1 MATETGKL
9 NNKDEMTARLLKWLP
24 WLSFFLLSLPAPLVF
39 LTLFLTASA
48 TDTAAFYLVFA
59 VLSLGIG
66 ALLGLFVVLAFFL
79 YRKRWLARLRDR
91 LAQDGITAREVPW
104 FRSELTSAERNT
116 LDEVQKQNPLLA
128 DAYCETLAARL
139 TASRILARARGE
151 RLKVERRMN
160 RARAIHGADT
170 TNLLNDLQVDHQQL
184 EALRIEATSRLAE
197 ARARLQVIEAAASR
211 SMNQRET
218 DLMLQRL
225 TASQNH
231 FPLAIEM
238 ARLEQQMLKEA
249 ETELG
254 TSPVKSS
261 PSDVTPS

>member
-1 MATETGKL
+1 MI
-9 NNKDEMTARLLKWLP
+9 ARLLKWLP
-24 WLSFFLLSLPAPLVF
+24 WLSFFLLTLPAPVVF
-39 LTLFLTASA
+39 LALFLTASA

-59 VLSLGIG
+59 VLSFGIG
-66 ALLGLFVVLAFFL
+66 ALVGLLVVLAFFL
-79 YRKRWLARLRDR
+79 YRRRWLARLRDR
-91 LAQDGITAREVPW
+91 LAEDGITAGEVRW
-104 FRSELTSAERNT
+104 FRSELTSAERKT

-139 TASRILARARGE
+139 TASRIIARARGE

-160 RARAIHGADT
+160 RARSLLGADT
-170 TNLLNDLQVDHQQL
+170 TSLLNDLQADHQQL
-184 EALRIEATSRLAE
+184 EALRSEATSRLAE
-197 ARARLQVIEAAASR
+197 ARARLQMIEAAASR
-211 SMNQRET
+211 TLNQRET

-254 TSPVKSS
+254 AATVESR
-261 PSDVTPS
+261 PSDRTPE

>member
-1 MATETGKL
+1 M
-9 NNKDEMTARLLKWLP
+9 ARLLKWLP
-24 WLSFFLLSLPAPLVF
+24 WLSFFLALPAPIVF
-39 LTLFLTASA
+39 LALFLTASA
-48 TDTAAFYLVFA
+48 TDSAAFYLVFA
-59 VLSLGIG
+59 VLSFGIG
-66 ALLGLFVVLAFFL
+66 TLLSLLVVLASFL
-79 YRKRWLARLRDR
+79 YRRRWLARLRDR
-91 LAQDGITAREVPW
+91 LAEDGITAGEVKW
-104 FRSELTSAERNT
+104 FRSELTSAERKT

-151 RLKVERRMN
+151 RLKVERRIN
-160 RARAIHGADT
+160 RARAITGADT
-170 TNLLNDLQVDHQQL
+170 TGLLNDLQSDHQQL
-184 EALRIEATSRLAE
+184 EALRTEATSRLAE
-197 ARARLQVIEAAASR
+197 SRARLQMIEAAASR

-249 ETELG
+249 ETELEDSVTG
-254 TSPVKSS
+254 SGQ
-261 PSDVTPS
+261 SDATHSQ